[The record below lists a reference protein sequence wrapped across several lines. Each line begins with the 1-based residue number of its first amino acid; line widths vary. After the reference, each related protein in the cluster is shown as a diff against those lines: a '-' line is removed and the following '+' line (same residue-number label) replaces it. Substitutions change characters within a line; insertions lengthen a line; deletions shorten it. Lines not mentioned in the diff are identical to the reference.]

1 MGIEASGA
9 IPEDW
14 YEPEDDQD
22 RQEVEEQLRE
32 EVGQGHVLKGLNVH
46 LMARCRGTDDAL
58 FALDDGRIAQVHM
71 TWGDEMETDPK
82 FPATRVFPSFEAW
95 LSFWNS
101 L

>member
-1 MGIEASGA
+1 VSIWL
-9 IPEDW
+9 PEDW

-32 EVGQGHVLKGLNVH
+32 EVGEGHVLKGLNVH
-46 LMARCRGTDDAL
+46 LVARYRGTDDAL
-58 FALDDGRIAQVHM
+58 FALDGGRIAQVHM